1 MGDNRNLER
10 TSIHPPLPS
19 PAERCLAG
27 NGEDKTGR
35 VLRGGLKQ
43 MKMIIKN
50 RKSFFLAKSL
60 LITSLFG
67 CFTHGVREQDEEPVC
82 SPHKELMCAKEITRK
97 TYWLKHLPQPD
108 NGSSEREKD

>member
-1 MGDNRNLER
+1 MER
-10 TSIHPPLPS
+10 
-19 PAERCLAG
+19 
-27 NGEDKTGR
+27 
-35 VLRGGLKQ
+35 
-43 MKMIIKN
+43 
-50 RKSFFLAKSL
+50 AKSL

-108 NGSSEREKD
+108 NGSSERERRTELGGGGRKGGGESGG